1 MAATLII
8 YDDPWSIIQHW
19 TFLNISI
26 YILSSGSVCQ
36 RVQQPLVTFRC
47 VLCAWSMTSAAC
59 GFAHTGQFANHLS
72 KQLVKTSKQK
82 SHEHHE
88 QPVFHPAS
96 SYVRVVP
103 LPLAYKKATERGKE
117 ETWTNLRGKPCEKN
131 HWSAGDLQSLPQE
144 THGSV
149 TDPASRSEHNAT
161 KAASGTGLNPLG
173 IHVLSC
179 VCFNV
184 QTYPVLNLSHPA
196 NLKKI

>member
-1 MAATLII
+1 MAAALII
-8 YDDPWSIIQHW
+8 YDDPWSIIQHC
-19 TFLNISI
+19 TFLNISIYI

-59 GFAHTGQFANHLS
+59 GFAHTDQFANHLS

-117 ETWTNLRGKPCEKN
+117 SKHEQTWEEDLAKKII
-131 HWSAGDLQSLPQE
+131 DLQVCRWSPI
-144 THGSV
+144 TPSRNTRISHGS
-149 TDPASRSEHNAT
+149 R
-161 KAASGTGLNPLG
+161 L
-173 IHVLSC
+173 
-179 VCFNV
+179 
-184 QTYPVLNLSHPA
+184 
-196 NLKKI
+196 